1 MKVTRLLLFFCHP
14 ERGGKTGFYFSLLAA
29 LQVDFSLFIFFGK
42 KQEIEFISCFIYYN
56 LSKIKTYKLE
66 TQTDAQPGN
75 AWAAS
80 GITDAMY
87 KGLDYIGEPDPFSSI
102 SNLIQLSEKML
113 DQTTLE
119 YDTDLIKHE
128 DDDNSDSV

>member
-1 MKVTRLLLFFCHP
+1 MKVTRLLLFFCYP
-14 ERGGKTGFYFSLLAA
+14 ERGGKTGFYFSLLVA

-75 AWAAS
+75 AWTTS

-102 SNLIQLSEKML
+102 SNLILLSEKML

-119 YDTDLIKHE
+119 YDADLI
-128 DDDNSDSV
+128 NV